1 MKTLITKLLE
11 KFHSVALQQWER
23 DHNKY
28 SEIYEQT
35 DADTHAILSL
45 TFQTSFQPAINSL
58 RRVDIFLTAC
68 LFALYLIFF
77 GWGGGNIVLD
87 ALPAAFHWWQILLA
101 PIVMAGAVF
110 CTFYLLAI
118 STFVS
123 IPLFFLFRWLIAGF
137 SSRIAYLHCLEALHK
152 LSMGPQRKTRA

>member
-1 MKTLITKLLE
+1 METLITKLLE

-23 DHNKY
+23 DQKKY

-35 DADTHAILSL
+35 DAATHAILSL
-45 TFQTSFQPAINSL
+45 TFQTNFQPAIKSL

-77 GWGGGNIVLD
+77 GWGGSNMVLD
-87 ALPAAFHWWQILLA
+87 ALPTAFHWWQILLA
-101 PIVMAGAVF
+101 PIFLAGTVVGTLYF
-110 CTFYLLAI
+110 LAI
-118 STFVS
+118 STFIS

-137 SSRIAYLHCLEALHK
+137 SNRIAYLHCLETLHK
-152 LSMGPQRKTRA
+152 ASIGPHR